1 MNNQSSKIEHVIYMA
16 CSQTVGANLCQRH
29 NLYRIVIENLDHEA
43 YLNTTAIF
51 EKRLLL
57 HASIVTRLVYSIVIY
72 SIIIVVLVASY
83 H

>member
-1 MNNQSSKIEHVIYMA
+1 MNNQSSKIEVTVIYMA

-29 NLYRIVIENLDHEA
+29 NLYRIVIENLDYEA

-57 HASIVTRLVYSIVIY
+57 HASRLVYSIVIY